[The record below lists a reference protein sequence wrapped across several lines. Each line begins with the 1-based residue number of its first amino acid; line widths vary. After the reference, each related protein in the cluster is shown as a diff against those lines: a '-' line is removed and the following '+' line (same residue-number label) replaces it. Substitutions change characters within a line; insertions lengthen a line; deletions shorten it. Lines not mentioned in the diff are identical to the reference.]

1 MTELLNAIVL
11 WISINLAVPAV
22 YDHPRIEYVPPA
34 KMIAMR
40 LRGMP
45 TTAQAALLPSQIPD
59 VVAIYDDEKR
69 TIFLPEGWTGKT
81 PAELSV
87 LVHEMVHHLQNV
99 AGQKFECPA
108 AREKPAYLAQDKWL
122 KQFDQTLEQDF
133 EVDLFTI
140 VVKSACII

>member
-45 TTAQAALLPSQIPD
+45 TAAQAALLPSQIPD

-99 AGQKFECPA
+99 SGQKFECPA

>member
-22 YDHPRIEYVPPA
+22 YDHPHIEYAPPA

-40 LRGMP
+40 LRGLP
-45 TTAQAALLPSQIPD
+45 TTAQETLLPSQIPD

-99 AGQKFECPA
+99 NKEKFECPA

-140 VVKSACII
+140 VVKSACVI

>member
-11 WISINLAVPAV
+11 WISINLAVPAI

-45 TTAQAALLPSQIPD
+45 SAAQAALLPSQIPD

-99 AGQKFECPA
+99 SGEKFECPA

-122 KQFDQTLEQDF
+122 KQFDQTLEEKF

>member
-99 AGQKFECPA
+99 SGQKFECPA

>member
-1 MTELLNAIVL
+1 
-11 WISINLAVPAV
+11 
-22 YDHPRIEYVPPA
+22 
-34 KMIAMR
+34 
-40 LRGMP
+40 
-45 TTAQAALLPSQIPD
+45 
-59 VVAIYDDEKR
+59 
-69 TIFLPEGWTGKT
+69 LPEGWTGKT

-99 AGQKFECPA
+99 SGQKFECPA

>member
-1 MTELLNAIVL
+1 MTELLNTIVL
-11 WISINLAVPAV
+11 WISINLAIPAV
-22 YDHPRIEYVPPA
+22 YDHPRIEYVPTA
-34 KMIAMR
+34 KMISMR

-45 TTAQAALLPSQIPD
+45 TVAQETLLPSQIPD

-81 PAELSV
+81 PADLSV
-87 LVHEMVHHLQNV
+87 LVHEMVHHLQNID
-99 AGQKFECPA
+99 GQKFECPA

-122 KQFDQTLEQDF
+122 KQFDQTLEKEF

>member
-45 TTAQAALLPSQIPD
+45 TAAQAALLPSQIPD

-99 AGQKFECPA
+99 SGQKFECPA

-133 EVDLFTI
+133 EIDLFTI